1 MRALALILLAAA
13 LSAAADQE
21 FHRGGI
27 YLYQQPSAPKKH
39 SEGIITFPAGTYQ
52 RLAAGNIGPL
62 ALRITATEAQIL
74 LGRETE
80 MLSGEKRQGLL
91 TGEMITLASRRRVQ
105 FFRPVGKAPH
115 LLVVYPAT
123 GGLQEIIH
131 LIEKKT

>member
-1 MRALALILLAAA
+1 MRALAILLSMVA

-21 FHRGGI
+21 FHRGDV
-27 YLYQQPSAPKKH
+27 YYYQQPSPPKKQPA
-39 SEGIITFPAGTYQ
+39 GVITFPAGTYQ
-52 RLAAGNIGPL
+52 RLAAGDLGPL

-80 MLSGEKRQGLL
+80 TLSGEKRQGLL
-91 TGEMITLASRRRVQ
+91 TGEMITLASGRRVQ

-115 LLVVYPAT
+115 VLVVYSAT